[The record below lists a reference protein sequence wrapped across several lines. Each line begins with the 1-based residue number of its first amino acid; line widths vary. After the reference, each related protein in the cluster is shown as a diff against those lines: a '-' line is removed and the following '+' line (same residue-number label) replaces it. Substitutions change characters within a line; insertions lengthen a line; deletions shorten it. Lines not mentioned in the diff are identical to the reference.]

1 VVDIELRRQRA
12 PAALGERGRDGEG
25 ESVAAVSKKAKS
37 AAAAANPLI
46 SLETAKEKIWKKLG
60 NPWKKLG
67 NVWKSLDFPW
77 KGLEKFGPI
86 PPVILGLD
94 GLN

>member
-1 VVDIELRRQRA
+1 L
-12 PAALGERGRDGEG
+12 
-25 ESVAAVSKKAKS
+25 KKGKIAGV
-37 AAAAANPLI
+37 AANPLI
-46 SLETAKEKIWKKLG
+46 SLETAKENLWNSLEKAWKSLEF
-60 NPWKKLG
+60 P
-67 NVWKSLDFPW
+67 WKSLDFPW